1 MPRQLRVFL
10 CHASQDKPAVW
21 KLHRYL
27 KGHGIS
33 PWLDQAD
40 LLPGQNWEVEIPK
53 ALFNSDVILVCLSK
67 NSVNKEGYVQ
77 KEIVFA
83 LDKAMEK
90 PQGTIFIIP
99 VKLEECDVPKRLSP
113 YQWVD
118 YFRPDGRKRLLMGLN
133 VRAKDLGDEVSP
145 VILEDTRRGKPVTKP
160 AEIEKQATAEIA
172 ARENAERE
180 TLERAALEKTERE
193 RVEREALEKAALEK
207 EERETAARLTRE
219 KEESDVAEK
228 IMREKVERERAER
241 KKIELA
247 QAKQPVGRVS
257 NPTITTNEK
266 SSRAASPI
274 HEDAPARVVEK
285 KRDAPKLNVR
295 LFGIG
300 GIVLACLLLAVFG
313 GNYLFKNINSAPTDE
328 TPVVFA
334 ATVTKTMPPAL
345 TKTFTP
351 VPPTFTPTPGIGS
364 TKNGEDGMTLV
375 FVPAGEFTM
384 GSDTGESDEQPTHS
398 VNLDAFWIDQTEV
411 TNAMYAQCVED
422 GDCSPPASV
431 KSYTHD
437 SYYGNL
443 EFDDYPVIYV
453 DWNRA
458 NAYCSWAGRRLP
470 TEAEWEK
477 AARGEDG
484 RTYPWGEEISCAY
497 ANYYDGSKF
506 CVGDTAPVGSYPDG
520 ASIYGALDMAGNV
533 WEWVSSLYQ
542 GYPYSATDGREDLS
556 ASGSRV
562 LRGGSWYGLDNS
574 VRSAFRYRYDPS
586 YVSNN
591 LGFRCSL
598 SP

>member
-145 VILEDTRRGKPVTKP
+145 VILEDVRRARHITQPINTEQVERESEGQK
-160 AEIEKQATAEIA
+160 EGESGIA
-172 ARENAERE
+172 ARLALELSARDARAKAERE
-180 TLERAALEKTERE
+180 RA
-193 RVEREALEKAALEK
+193 EREALEKAE
-207 EERETAARLTRE
+207 
-219 KEESDVAEK
+219 
-228 IMREKVERERAER
+228 REKV
-241 KKIELA
+241 ELA
-247 QAKQPVGRVS
+247 QAKQLDKEKLEKEKLKPVS
-257 NPTITTNEK
+257 QPT
-266 SSRAASPI
+266 P
-274 HEDAPARVVEK
+274 VVEK
-285 KRDAPKLNVR
+285 KREGATTPAPKLNVR

-328 TPVVFA
+328 IPVVFA
-334 ATVTKTMPPAL
+334 ATVTKTMPPAP

-384 GSDTGESDEQPTHS
+384 GSDTGESDEQPTHT

-411 TNAMYAQCVED
+411 TNAMYAKCVED

-437 SYYGNL
+437 SYYGNS

-453 DWNRA
+453 DWNQA
-458 NAYCSWAGRRLP
+458 NAYCSRAGRRLP

-484 RTYPWGEEISCAY
+484 RTYPWGEDITCDK
-497 ANYYDGSKF
+497 ANYDSS
-506 CVGDTAPVGSYPDG
+506 CIGDIAKVGSYLDG
-520 ASIYGALDMAGNV
+520 VSPYGVYDMAGNV
-533 WEWVSSLYQ
+533 REWTSSLYQ
-542 GYPYSATDGREDLS
+542 AYPYDENDGREDL
-556 ASGSRV
+556 AAIGSRV
-562 LRGGSWYGLDNS
+562 LRGSTWFNNGNYVILSANRYS
-574 VRSAFRYRYDPS
+574 VYPSTAFTD
-586 YVSNN
+586 
-591 LGFRCSL
+591 LGFRCAIDAAS
-598 SP
+598 